1 MPTRHPPIPRL
12 WLMTDPRLG
21 EGLWPALERLPRGS
35 GVIFRHYQ
43 LPPSERRALF
53 ARIAKVARRRGLVLL
68 RAGPAPMRGEAGTH
82 GRRGRGLTTWPV
94 HSRREAVAAIR
105 AGADAL
111 LVSPAFP
118 TRSHPGAPAL
128 GPLRFGLMVRGV
140 DVPIIALGGM
150 DRFRAKRLRSLKIH
164 GWAAIDAWAHECQN
178 GAMGG
183 CRARLP
189 R

>member
-21 EGLWPALERLPRGS
+21 DGLWDALERLPRGS
-35 GVIFRHYQ
+35 GIIFRHYQ
-43 LPPSERRALF
+43 LPLDQRRALF
-53 ARIAKVARRRGLVLL
+53 ARIAQVARRRRLVLL
-68 RAGPAPMRGEAGTH
+68 RAGAHPMRGEAGTH

-118 TRSHPGAPAL
+118 TRSHPGAAAL
-128 GPLRFGLMVRGV
+128 GPVRFGLLVRGLDRPV
-140 DVPIIALGGM
+140 IALGGM
-150 DRFRAKRLRSLKIH
+150 NAARAKRLQPFGIR
-164 GWAAIDAWAHECQN
+164 GWAAIDAWAP
-178 GAMGG
+178 A
-183 CRARLP
+183 
-189 R
+189 

>member
-21 EGLWPALERLPRGS
+21 ERLWDALDRLPRGS
-35 GVIFRHYQ
+35 GVIFRHYE
-43 LPPSERRALF
+43 LPLPERRALF
-53 ARIAKVARRRGLVLL
+53 ARIATVARRRGLVLL
-68 RAGPAPMRGEAGTH
+68 CAGAAPMRGEQGTH

-111 LVSPAFP
+111 LVSPVFP
-118 TRSHPGAPAL
+118 TRSHPGAPVL
-128 GPLRFGLMVRGV
+128 GPARFGLLIRGL

-150 DRFRAKRLRSLKIH
+150 NPRSGRRLRAMGIH
-164 GWAAIDAWAHECQN
+164 GWAAIDAWAH
-178 GAMGG
+178 
-183 CRARLP
+183 
-189 R
+189 